1 MITNVTGVR
10 EIPPTP
16 TFEQRLAEWR
26 AKTQPQLGNAFPWK
40 WLQADFEREFAP
52 MTEAEGRQYEAEEMA
67 AGREYEYG
75 ERGFVAE

>member
-1 MITNVTGVR
+1 MIQNVTGVR

-40 WLQADFEREFAP
+40 WLQADFEREFEP
-52 MTEAEGRQYEAEEMA
+52 MTETEGRQYEAEEMA

-75 ERGFVAE
+75 PGGVIEF

>member
-40 WLQADFEREFAP
+40 WLQADFGREFGP
-52 MTEAEGRQYEAEEMA
+52 MNTGDR
-67 AGREYEYG
+67 RE
-75 ERGFVAE
+75 

>member
-1 MITNVTGVR
+1 MIQNVTGVR

-40 WLQADFEREFAP
+40 WLQADFEREF
-52 MTEAEGRQYEAEEMA
+52 GRQYEAEAMA
-67 AGREYEYG
+67 AGREYEYD
-75 ERGFVAE
+75 ERGFVTE